1 MNRTAQPALV
11 LDPICG
17 MSVDPNAAAG
27 TSTYAGRTYAFC
39 STACQKKF
47 DAAPERY
54 VGANDAA
61 ATSTSCCGGSCH

>member
-1 MNRTAQPALV
+1 MKPTAQPALAI
-11 LDPICG
+11 DPICG
-17 MSVDPNAAAG
+17 MSVDPSAAAG
-27 TSTYAGRTYAFC
+27 TSRYAGRAYSFC

-61 ATSTSCCGGSCH
+61 VKSSSCCGGSCH